1 MPVLTFQKNLKC
13 ILLPP
18 SGKNIELSPPPQ
30 IIVRLISQKILINN
44 VLISIQCDACVKFSR
59 KSDFCTIFP
68 SFCLCAKVIEHTGY
82 LHLPE
87 TAKHVDIPQEA
98 EQQEN
103 RGPDPES
110 AVNLPA
116 EGSRESFH
124 NIPKV

>member
-1 MPVLTFQKNLKC
+1 M
-13 ILLPP
+13 
-18 SGKNIELSPPPQ
+18 
-30 IIVRLISQKILINN
+30 
-44 VLISIQCDACVKFSR
+44 
-59 KSDFCTIFP
+59 
-68 SFCLCAKVIEHTGY
+68 IEHTGY

-116 EGSRESFH
+116 EGSRESLH
-124 NIPKV
+124 NVPKVWFFISGITVLNGWEDVFS